1 MSTKIFTVE
10 QANRM
15 LPALRK
21 VVALLQD
28 RVRWLESN
36 RPEVPF
42 LVEEF
47 KIPLD
52 APVDPEYFANLL
64 KIRRIMAE
72 VDVMGCQIKDIQ
84 MGLVDFPAKI
94 DGKDVLLC
102 WRAGEESV
110 RYYHD
115 LTSGYSGRRPIPRAH
130 RERKPAAG
138 GGKRGGPQ

>member
-10 QANRM
+10 EANRM

-21 VVALLQD
+21 VVGLLQD

-42 LVEEF
+42 LVKEF
-47 KIPLD
+47 KIPMD

-64 KIRRIMAE
+64 KIRRVLAE
-72 VDVMGCQIKDIQ
+72 VEVMGCQLKDIQ

-94 DGKDVLLC
+94 QGKDVLLC
-102 WRAGEESV
+102 WRAGEKSV
-110 RYYHD
+110 QYYHD
-115 LTSGYSGRRPIPRAH
+115 LTSGYSGRRPIPRTL
-130 RERKPAAG
+130 RGRKRAAG
-138 GGKRGGPQ
+138 GGKTGGAH